1 MRAIRVFGS
10 FVYITAVIF
19 FCFCIS
25 AGPLCTSTINNVIM
39 GRAVSSGVLDVVYRI
54 WPEVTY
60 EQMEAIEEEITESAA
75 LQKLTGTLLDAMA
88 EGAVMEENAES
99 AETAETTGLTG
110 NADAAF
116 PTDTDKTLEALKEDV
131 YSEVI
136 KEMGELLTEEQKTVL
151 KDGIEIQGNMIA
163 ARHKKAAAGILGYNY
178 PPVNGALRLYAVLT
192 SFQAKAVAFLF
203 LFAGA
208 AAIFWAGRERSA
220 GLRLLA
226 WDSMAAGLLTGVA
239 VPFAISSSARF
250 LTNRILGR
258 TVEIT
263 LTPLLFCG
271 GILLTVGLLLLAL
284 AYVRQKRRSDRL

>member
-25 AGPLCTSTINNVIM
+25 AGSLCTSTINHAII
-39 GRAVSSGVLDVVYRI
+39 GRTVSSRVLDEVYRV

-60 EQMEAIEEEITESAA
+60 EQMEAIEKGITDSAA
-75 LQKLTGTLLDAMA
+75 LQRLTGDLLNAMA
-88 EGAVMEENAES
+88 EEAVMDETARS
-99 AETAETTGLTG
+99 AERTEVTGLTG
-110 NADAAF
+110 NGTATF
-116 PTDTDKTLEALKEDV
+116 LTDKTLEELKEEF

-136 KEMGELLTEEQKTVL
+136 KEMGELPAEEQKVL
-151 KDGIEIQGNMIA
+151 EERMEIQVNIIA
-163 ARHKKAAAGILGYNY
+163 DGLKTVAAGILGDVYL
-178 PPVNGALRLYAVLT
+178 PVKGPLRLYAALT

-208 AAIFWAGRERSA
+208 AAILWAGGPRFA
-220 GLRLLA
+220 GLRLLG
-226 WDSMAAGLLTGVA
+226 WDCMAAGLLTGA
-239 VPFAISSSARF
+239 AIPFAISASARF

-258 TVEIT
+258 TVGIT

-271 GILLTVGLLLLAL
+271 GILFAVGLLLLIL
-284 AYVRQKRRSDRL
+284 AYVLQKCRSDRL

>member
-25 AGPLCTSTINNVIM
+25 AGPLCTSTINHAII
-39 GRAVSSGVLDVVYRI
+39 GRTVSSRVLDEVYRV

-60 EQMEAIEEEITESAA
+60 EQMEAIEKGITDSAA
-75 LQKLTGTLLDAMA
+75 LQRLTGDLLNAMA
-88 EGAVMEENAES
+88 EEAVMGETARS
-99 AETAETTGLTG
+99 AERTEVTGLTG
-110 NADAAF
+110 NGTATF
-116 PTDTDKTLEALKEDV
+116 LTDKTLEELKEEF

-136 KEMGELLTEEQKTVL
+136 KEMGELPAEEQKVL
-151 KDGIEIQGNMIA
+151 EDRMEIQVNIIA
-163 ARHKKAAAGILGYNY
+163 DGLKTVAAGILGDVYL
-178 PPVNGALRLYAVLT
+178 PVKGPLRLYAALT

-208 AAIFWAGRERSA
+208 AAIFWAVRPRFA
-220 GLRLLA
+220 GLRLLG
-226 WDSMAAGLLTGVA
+226 WDSMAAGLLTGA
-239 VPFAISSSARF
+239 AIPFAISASARF

-258 TVEIT
+258 TVGIT

-271 GILLTVGLLLLAL
+271 GILFAVGLLLLIL
-284 AYVRQKRRSDRL
+284 AYVLQKCRSDRL

>member
-25 AGPLCTSTINNVIM
+25 AGSLCTSTINHAII
-39 GRAVSSGVLDVVYRI
+39 GRTVSSRVLDEVYRV

-60 EQMEAIEEEITESAA
+60 EQMEAIEKGITDSAA
-75 LQKLTGTLLDAMA
+75 LQRLTGDLLNAMA
-88 EGAVMEENAES
+88 EEAVMDETARS
-99 AETAETTGLTG
+99 AERTEVTGLTG
-110 NADAAF
+110 NGTATF
-116 PTDTDKTLEALKEDV
+116 LTDKTLEELKEEF

-136 KEMGELLTEEQKTVL
+136 KEMGELPAEEQKVL
-151 KDGIEIQGNMIA
+151 EERMEIQVNIIA
-163 ARHKKAAAGILGYNY
+163 DGLKTVAAGILGDVYLLVKG
-178 PPVNGALRLYAVLT
+178 PLRLYAALT

-208 AAIFWAGRERSA
+208 AAILWAGGPRFA
-220 GLRLLA
+220 GLRLLG
-226 WDSMAAGLLTGVA
+226 WDCMAAGLLTGA
-239 VPFAISSSARF
+239 AIPFAISASARF

-258 TVEIT
+258 TVGIT

-271 GILLTVGLLLLAL
+271 GILFAVGLLLLIL
-284 AYVRQKRRSDRL
+284 AYVLQKCRSDRL

>member
-25 AGPLCTSTINNVIM
+25 AGPLCTSTINHAII
-39 GRAVSSGVLDVVYRI
+39 GRTVSSRVLDEVYRV

-60 EQMEAIEEEITESAA
+60 EQMEAIEKGITDSAA
-75 LQKLTGTLLDAMA
+75 LQRLTGDLLDAMA
-88 EGAVMEENAES
+88 EEEVMDETARS
-99 AETAETTGLTG
+99 AERTEVTGLTG
-110 NADAAF
+110 NGTATF
-116 PTDTDKTLEALKEDV
+116 LTDKTLEELKEEF

-136 KEMGELLTEEQKTVL
+136 KEMGELPAEEQKVL
-151 KDGIEIQGNMIA
+151 EDRMEIQVNIIA
-163 ARHKKAAAGILGYNY
+163 DGLKTVAAGILGDVYL
-178 PPVNGALRLYAVLT
+178 PVKGPLRLYAALT

-208 AAIFWAGRERSA
+208 AAIFWAGRPRFA
-220 GLRLLA
+220 GLRLLG
-226 WDSMAAGLLTGVA
+226 WDSMAAGLLTGA
-239 VPFAISSSARF
+239 AIPFAISASARF

-258 TVEIT
+258 TVGIT

-271 GILLTVGLLLLAL
+271 GILFAVGLLLLAL
-284 AYVRQKRRSDRL
+284 AYVLQKSRSDRL

>member
-1 MRAIRVFGS
+1 MRALRVFGS
-10 FVYITAVIF
+10 FVYMTAVIF
-19 FCFCIS
+19 FCLCIS
-25 AGPLCTSTINNVIM
+25 AGPLCTFTINNVIV
-39 GRAVSSGVLDVVYRI
+39 GRAVSSRVLDEVYRV

-60 EQMEAIEEEITESAA
+60 GQMEAIEKGITDSAA
-75 LQKLTGTLLDAMA
+75 LQRLTGDLLDAMA
-88 EGAVMEENAES
+88 EEAVMEETAKS
-99 AETAETTGLTG
+99 AEMAEAAGRTG
-110 NADAAF
+110 NEAAIF
-116 PTDTDKTLEALKEDV
+116 LMDKTVEELKEGI

-151 KDGIEIQGNMIA
+151 EDGIEIQV
-163 ARHKKAAAGILGYNY
+163 KTVAAGILGDVYL
-178 PPVNGALRLYAVLT
+178 PVNGPLRLYAALT

-208 AAIFWAGRERSA
+208 AAVFWACRGWSA

-226 WDSMAAGLLTGVA
+226 WDSIAAGLLTGA
-239 VPFAISSSARF
+239 AIPFAISSSARF

-271 GILLTVGLLLLAL
+271 GILSAAGLLFLAL
-284 AYVRQKRRSDRL
+284 AYVLQKHRSDRL